1 MATAGTPLSSPFQCE
16 IVQHMNHHLTLP
28 VHFRADHRIPLLSP
42 SQFPYSED
50 WWPYLCK
57 MENKQTNI
65 SSTCFKCLACL

>member
-1 MATAGTPLSSPFQCE
+1 
-16 IVQHMNHHLTLP
+16 MNHHQLTLP

-57 MENKQTNI
+57 IENKQTYPQ
-65 SSTCFKCLACL
+65 LALNAWHVFEFQT